1 MEFLLFFGL
10 IILLVLLSFVCIL
23 GGTLGLG
30 WLLTLF
36 LPFSLFEATLLS
48 LFTSVLVATIWR
60 PLIRLFADVDFD
72 NLQKD
77 ILKIK
82 REASDTSEV
91 DRIPATKFYQKEE
104 DQNWENW
111 LRYEFANDIYAEFQ
125 DAPQRV
131 TPMNKSQLQSLA
143 IRLADVSLA
152 ILKAKT
158 TRAKDLNINRATL
171 KRQFTKMG
179 QHPYDD
185 DILDLATTAI
195 NDNIDYYYDDLL
207 EVIQQKNWEATSDYW
222 FS

>member
-10 IILLVLLSFVCIL
+10 IILFILLSFVFIL

-48 LFTSVLVATIWR
+48 LFATVIVATIWR
-60 PLIRLFADVDFD
+60 PLIRLFADMDFD
-72 NLQKD
+72 NLQKN
-77 ILKIK
+77 ILKK
-82 REASDTSEV
+82 KQAKSDTSEA

-158 TRAKDLNINRATL
+158 TRAKNLNINRATL
-171 KRQFTKMG
+171 KQQFAEMG
-179 QHPYDD
+179 QQPYDD
-185 DILDLATTAI
+185 DILDMATTAI